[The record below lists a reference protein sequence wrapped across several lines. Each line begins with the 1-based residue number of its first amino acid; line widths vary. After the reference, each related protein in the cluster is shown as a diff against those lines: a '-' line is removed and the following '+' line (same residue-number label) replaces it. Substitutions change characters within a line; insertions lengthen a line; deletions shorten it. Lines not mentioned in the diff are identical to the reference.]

1 MDRKEWFIDSHN
13 RNIKDD
19 YHFIEKIASGGFGI
33 VYLAEHR
40 RTGKIKCPYQPKS
53 KNEFS
58 TNFLIIG
65 EKFAIKAIQKKK
77 VKDFMTF

>member
-13 RNIKDD
+13 KNIKDN

-40 RTGKIKCPYQPKS
+40 KTGKLIQNIIKGPFK
-53 KNEFS
+53 FW
-58 TNFLIIG
+58 FLS
-65 EKFAIKAIQKKK
+65 
-77 VKDFMTF
+77 

>member
-40 RTGKIKCPYQPKS
+40 RTGKFNVLLFQFMPFKLIK
-53 KNEFS
+53 FVA
-58 TNFLIIG
+58 IG